1 MDPQILCGAKILINK
16 YLGVGACAI
25 FSILGVT
32 LQLMLDRYG
41 VMPLALELDHVC
53 FQNFIVG
60 LLVYT
65 RPRPSL
71 CIVCV
76 VEHPYFIKIVKE
88 K

>member
-1 MDPQILCGAKILINK
+1 MCSFLYSGSNVTINVSPV
-16 YLGVGACAI
+16 L
-25 FSILGVT
+25 
-32 LQLMLDRYG
+32 G

-53 FQNFIVG
+53 FQNVIVG

-65 RPRPSL
+65 SPRPSL